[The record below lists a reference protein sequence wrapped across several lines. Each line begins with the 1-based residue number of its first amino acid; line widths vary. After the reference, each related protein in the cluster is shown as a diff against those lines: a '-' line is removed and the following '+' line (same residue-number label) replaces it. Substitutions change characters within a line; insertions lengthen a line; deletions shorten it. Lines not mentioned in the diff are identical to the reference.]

1 MDAYARHQLDSATE
15 QDRMLMAVDYLMTK
29 QMPLH
34 MKDAVEKGVNAALTT
49 NGFANKL
56 PNGRFRVLKRPEV
69 KGGGLAALVTA
80 LGLLLL
86 EYIKSGG

>member
-1 MDAYARHQLDSATE
+1 
-15 QDRMLMAVDYLMTK
+15 MAVDYIMTEK
-29 QMPLH
+29 MPVKLS
-34 MKDAVEKGVNAALTT
+34 DSVEKGVNAALTT
-49 NGFANKL
+49 NGFATKL
-56 PNGRFRVLKRPEV
+56 PNGRFRLLKRPEV